1 MNGFNIDFTVL
12 LMGCIV
18 IVVLYFIGKRLG
30 FGVGLKQSYVI
41 VGTEKGVMVYKVSD
55 LASKVFTKS
64 KSLPKLWIKG
74 LAKFKRKKN
83 VEGQSR
89 GIDNPSSKV
98 VDEEVEVVGS
108 GYFSLNNVKIPK
120 GARVYFAKEG
130 FPQTVN
136 LFDLFEGNASV
147 EFGEGNEKIKI
158 HLDEDT
164 LGKANNETVLG
175 AFMKSVKLSYFRILL
190 YMSLGW
196 LVFGYVVKIIF
207 AIMGVPY
214 DF

>member
-1 MNGFNIDFTVL
+1 MIGFNIDLTTL
-12 LMGCIV
+12 LMGCVIIFALYIV
-18 IVVLYFIGKRLG
+18 GKRLG

-41 VGTEKGVMVYKVSD
+41 VGTEKGVMVYKVTD
-55 LASKVFTKS
+55 LASKVFTKG
-64 KSLPKLWIKG
+64 KLNPKLWIKG
-74 LAKFKRKKN
+74 KANFEKN
-83 VEGQSR
+83 KIVEDK
-89 GIDNPSSKV
+89 GIDNPKNV
-98 VDEEVEVVGS
+98 KEKVEVVGS

-136 LFDLFEGNASV
+136 LFDIFDGDASV
-147 EFGEGNEKIKI
+147 EIGEGNEKVKI
-158 HLDEDT
+158 NLDEDT

-175 AFMKSVKLSYFRILL
+175 AFMKSVKIGWFKILL

-207 AIMGVPY
+207 AVMGVPY

>member
-1 MNGFNIDFTVL
+1 MNGFNIDLTVL
-12 LMGCIV
+12 LMGVV
-18 IVVLYFIGKRLG
+18 IIFALYFIGKRLG

-41 VGTEKGVMVYKVSD
+41 VGTEKGVMVYKVTD
-55 LASKVFTKS
+55 LASKVFTKG
-64 KSLPKLWIKG
+64 KLNPKLWIKG
-74 LAKFKRKKN
+74 LAKFEKSKN
-83 VEGQSR
+83 VEGK
-89 GIDNPSSKV
+89 GIDNPKNIK
-98 VDEEVEVVGS
+98 EKVEVVGS

-136 LFDLFEGNASV
+136 LFDIFDGNASV
-147 EFGEGNEKIKI
+147 TIGEGNEKIKI
-158 HLDEDT
+158 NLDEDT

-175 AFMKSVKLSYFRILL
+175 AFMKSVKIGWFKILL

-196 LVFGYVVKIIF
+196 LVFGYVVKIVF

>member
-1 MNGFNIDFTVL
+1 
-12 LMGCIV
+12 MGCIV
-18 IVVLYFIGKRLG
+18 IFVLYIIGKRLG

-41 VGTEKGVMVYKVSD
+41 VGTEKGVMVYKVTD
-55 LASKVFTKS
+55 LASKVFTKR
-64 KSLPKLWIKG
+64 KLNPKLWIKG
-74 LAKFKRKKN
+74 KASFEKNKN
-83 VEGQSR
+83 VEGK
-89 GIDNPSSKV
+89 GIDNPKSVK
-98 VDEEVEVVGS
+98 EKVEVVGS
-108 GYFSLNNVKIPK
+108 GYFSLNNIKIPK
-120 GARVYFAKEG
+120 GARVYLAKEG

-136 LFDLFEGNASV
+136 LFDIFDGNASV
-147 EFGEGNEKIKI
+147 EIGEGKEKIKI
-158 HLDEDT
+158 NLDEDT

-175 AFMKSVKLSYFRILL
+175 AFMKSVKIGWFKILL